1 MWTSR
6 HGACS
11 RLLGFM
17 IPSLH
22 ILTKAPCM
30 ADFPPD
36 PSELQ
41 DSFQPSWTNYSAF
54 VVFGDSYSDNG
65 HPRAPE
71 DQPSLAP
78 LPAVGGRFCDGLV
91 WDEYLAQ
98 KLSNLADSNMTFLNY
113 AYNGAHISNKLSNPS
128 PTAVPDT
135 EDQIQTYL
143 TDLEKYAQHPISGKV
158 FEGRILHALWIGINP
173 IIAIWRS
180 TFNGNQTL
188 HADRLLTPELIK
200 TLNTQVDAFSKQL
213 AQLLHNSS
221 LSKFHSDYMV
231 MTIPPLTNTV
241 LAVSQSTEAAKG
253 DISVAQQY
261 IELLSQL
268 TDHFNKKL
276 VQAVQEMNR
285 QFAIH
290 NSRITVFDTVDFW
303 NDVRA
308 APQKFGVQSLGACYT
323 DPNKPPCKQPD
334 LYMYWDILHPSSILH
349 DDLSTSIMQFLDEL
363 DQ

>member
-1 MWTSR
+1 
-6 HGACS
+6 
-11 RLLGFM
+11 M

-78 LPAVGGRFCDGLV
+78 LPAVGGRFCDGREFVPNSTL
-91 WDEYLAQ
+91 YHQNNPKSMPSA
-98 KLSNLADSNMTFLNY
+98 APSNMFKLDSRFLLFFLLIS
-113 AYNGAHISNKLSNPS
+113 NGAHISNKLSNPS

-221 LSKFHSDYMV
+221 LS
-231 MTIPPLTNTV
+231 N
-241 LAVSQSTEAAKG
+241 QSTEAAKG

>member
-1 MWTSR
+1 
-6 HGACS
+6 
-11 RLLGFM
+11 M

-78 LPAVGGRFCDGLV
+78 LPAVGGRFCDGPRKKSRLRTRI
-91 WDEYLAQ
+91 L
-98 KLSNLADSNMTFLNY
+98 TFLNY

-143 TDLEKYAQHPISGKV
+143 TDLEKYAQHPISGK
-158 FEGRILHALWIGINP
+158 
-173 IIAIWRS
+173 
-180 TFNGNQTL
+180 
-188 HADRLLTPELIK
+188 
-200 TLNTQVDAFSKQL
+200 VDAFSKQL

>member
-1 MWTSR
+1 
-6 HGACS
+6 
-11 RLLGFM
+11 
-17 IPSLH
+17 
-22 ILTKAPCM
+22 M

-78 LPAVGGRFCDGLV
+78 LPAVGGRFVMDVIV

-221 LSKFHSDYMV
+221 LSKFHSDYM
-231 MTIPPLTNTV
+231 
-241 LAVSQSTEAAKG
+241 
-253 DISVAQQY
+253 Y